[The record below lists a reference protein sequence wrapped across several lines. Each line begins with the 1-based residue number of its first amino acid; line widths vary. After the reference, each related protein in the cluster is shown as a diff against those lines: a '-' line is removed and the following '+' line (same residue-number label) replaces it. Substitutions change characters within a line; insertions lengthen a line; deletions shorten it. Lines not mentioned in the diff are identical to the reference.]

1 MDGLLVNYQVEDVE
15 EFYHEGLYEYDEVAR
30 MRGGE

>member
-1 MDGLLVNYQVEDVE
+1 LVNYQVVE
-15 EFYHEGLYEYDEVAR
+15 EEEYYHEGLCEYDEVAR